1 MAIRTSDA
9 EIRAIIPTDEEVDLY
24 PFILNANVL
33 TDRVE
38 TNATAN
44 GTVFQGNELKFIET
58 YLAAHL
64 YALRYPQAT
73 RKKAGRSS
81 VQYEGKYGVGLEATR
96 WGQTAITLDISGTLA
111 TTTGA
116 EGGIKTV
123 AAVWLGTEET

>member
-1 MAIRTSDA
+1 MARTTDA
-9 EIRAIIPTDEEVDLY
+9 DVRAVIPTDEDVSMA
-24 PFILNANVL
+24 PFIANASVL

-38 TNATAN
+38 TTATAN
-44 GTVFQGNELKFIET
+44 GVTMTSAEYKFIET

-73 RKKAGRSS
+73 QKKAGRSS
-81 VQYEGKYGVGLEATR
+81 VKYEGKYGVGLEATR

-116 EGGIKTV
+116 DGGVKTV
-123 AAVWLGTEET
+123 DAVWLGTEEG